1 MLQAKLEM
9 EPSANG
15 ERPHGL
21 HEGRTHIQIWSKAKI
36 FQKGRTDFIL
46 NQNDRY

>member
-15 ERPHGL
+15 PMACMRAVVH
-21 HEGRTHIQIWSKAKI
+21 THIQILSKAKI
-36 FQKGRTDFIL
+36 FRKGHTDFIFKPK
-46 NQNDRY
+46 

>member
-9 EPSANG
+9 EPSA
-15 ERPHGL
+15 ERPHG
-21 HEGRTHIQIWSKAKI
+21 HRGGHVQIWSKAKI

-46 NQNDRY
+46 NQNDR